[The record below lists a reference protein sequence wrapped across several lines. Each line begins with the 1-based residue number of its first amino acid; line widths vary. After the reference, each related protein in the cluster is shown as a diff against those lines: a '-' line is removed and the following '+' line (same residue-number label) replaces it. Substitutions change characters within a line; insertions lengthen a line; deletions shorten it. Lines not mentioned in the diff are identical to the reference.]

1 MFVNEPLN
9 LKMGVMDRIVYLS
22 MLNNENCTSLQNN
35 SNAQKKNL
43 FIRKNHIYI
52 PIKLNIVLYLSGLND
67 IH

>member
-35 SNAQKKNL
+35 SNAQKKTV
-43 FIRKNHIYI
+43 H
-52 PIKLNIVLYLSGLND
+52 P
-67 IH
+67 